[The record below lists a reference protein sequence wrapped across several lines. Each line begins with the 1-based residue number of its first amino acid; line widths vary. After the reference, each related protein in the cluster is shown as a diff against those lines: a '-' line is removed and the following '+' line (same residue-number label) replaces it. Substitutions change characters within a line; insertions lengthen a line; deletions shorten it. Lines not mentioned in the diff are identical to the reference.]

1 MKNTFL
7 TLTKAFAVIAL
18 VCTVQIAKADD
29 PGNPGDVIGGGNG
42 QSNPNAGV
50 PVDGGASLLIAGGVA
65 YGLKRLKKS
74 KKA

>member
-7 TLTKAFAVIAL
+7 TL
-18 VCTVQIAKADD
+18 AKADD
-29 PGNPGDVIGGGNG
+29 PGNPGEVIGGGNG
-42 QSNPNAGV
+42 QSNSNAGV
-50 PVDGGASLLIAGGVA
+50 PIDGGASLLIAGGVA

>member
-7 TLTKAFAVIAL
+7 TLTKAFVVIAL